1 MENKGKR
8 KGCSF
13 VSHFLALLGV
23 VGRQKI
29 SRTAGKS
36 KVWTHLRKKPT
47 YAMSGHLKKSNN
59 SSTHPHQQRGR
70 KKGGDGFGKGEFK
83 RPKPD
88 SPSAKA
94 NGKGQA
100 GTDQHT
106 PTSVSSPQGS
116 AKTHNKVDEGN
127 SEAGER
133 LNYIVFN
140 LVVRRRSLI

>member
-1 MENKGKR
+1 
-8 KGCSF
+8 
-13 VSHFLALLGV
+13 
-23 VGRQKI
+23 
-29 SRTAGKS
+29 
-36 KVWTHLRKKPT
+36 
-47 YAMSGHLKKSNN
+47 MSGHLKKSNN

-70 KKGGDGFGKGEFK
+70 KKGGDGFGGKGEFK

-88 SPSAKA
+88 SPSTKA
-94 NGKGQA
+94 NGKSQA

-133 LNYIVFN
+133 LNYIVLN